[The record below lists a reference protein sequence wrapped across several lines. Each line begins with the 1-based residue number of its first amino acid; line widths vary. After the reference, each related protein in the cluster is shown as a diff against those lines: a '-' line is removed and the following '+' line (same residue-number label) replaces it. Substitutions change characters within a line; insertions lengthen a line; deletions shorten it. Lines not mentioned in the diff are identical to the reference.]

1 MEIEQLMKQLAQGGI
16 TVQGDFVMEKKVEY
30 EVNNVEQGGIGIQ
43 VVNGKLATSADGKQP
58 DGSASDGT
66 VADHGEAHA
75 SDPKAPRQQYLFV
88 EGDPSWRAQGKRRN
102 PYRENESVR
111 RRERDRLLRY
121 LSLHKMGGRALT
133 TQQGD
138 TLNSIVASFLVVW
151 RRNGWIAKDFSGRAA
166 WRFLHDDCG
175 IASETTQQSYAN
187 KIKEWV
193 EDKKYS
199 IETLADVEDFVR
211 NFN

>member
-43 VVNGKLATSADGKQP
+43 VVNGKLTDKVGDEHP
-58 DGSASDGT
+58 DGAASDGA
-66 VADHGEAHA
+66 VADQGEAHGNDSKA
-75 SDPKAPRQQYLFV
+75 SRQHYLFV
-88 EGDPSWRAQGKRRN
+88 EGDSSWKEQGKRRN
-102 PYRENESVR
+102 PYRENEPVR

-121 LSLHKMGGRALT
+121 LSLHKMGSRSLT

-175 IASETTQQSYAN
+175 IVSETTQQSYAN

-193 EDKKYS
+193 NGKKYS

-211 NFN
+211 KS

>member
-43 VVNGKLATSADGKQP
+43 VVNGELTASADGKKV
-58 DGSASDGT
+58 D
-66 VADHGEAHA
+66 V
-75 SDPKAPRQQYLFV
+75 APRQHYLFI
-88 EGDPSWRAQGKRRN
+88 EGDSSWKEQGKRRN
-102 PYRENESVR
+102 PYRENEPVR

-121 LSLHKMGGRALT
+121 LSLHKMGSRSLT

-175 IASETTQQSYAN
+175 ISSETTQQSYAN

-193 EDKKYS
+193 DGKKYS

-211 NFN
+211 KTSRE

>member
-43 VVNGKLATSADGKQP
+43 VVNGELTASADGKKV
-58 DGSASDGT
+58 DVAS
-66 VADHGEAHA
+66 
-75 SDPKAPRQQYLFV
+75 RQHYLFV
-88 EGDPSWRAQGKRRN
+88 EGDSSWKEQGKRRN
-102 PYRENESVR
+102 PYRENEPVR

-121 LSLHKMGGRALT
+121 LSLHKMGSRSLT

-175 IASETTQQSYAN
+175 ISSEPTQQSYAN

-193 EDKKYS
+193 DGKKYS

-211 NFN
+211 KTSRE

>member
-43 VVNGKLATSADGKQP
+43 VVNGKPTASADGKKV
-58 DGSASDGT
+58 D
-66 VADHGEAHA
+66 V
-75 SDPKAPRQQYLFV
+75 APRQHYLFI
-88 EGDPSWRAQGKRRN
+88 EGDSSWKEQGKRRN
-102 PYRENESVR
+102 PYRENEPVR

-121 LSLHKMGGRALT
+121 LSLHKMGSRSLT

-138 TLNSIVASFLVVW
+138 TLNSIVASFLIVW

-193 EDKKYS
+193 NGKKYS

-211 NFN
+211 KTSRE

>member
-1 MEIEQLMKQLAQGGI
+1 MGFALVGNCTIGSSSIGMLISHLVRQFPIHHLNADAALLHVVHLILHLLLHHE
-16 TVQGDFVMEKKVEY
+16 VE
-30 EVNNVEQGGIGIQ
+30 
-43 VVNGKLATSADGKQP
+43 
-58 DGSASDGT
+58 
-66 VADHGEAHA
+66 
-75 SDPKAPRQQYLFV
+75 
-88 EGDPSWRAQGKRRN
+88 QGKRRN
-102 PYRENESVR
+102 PYRENEPVR

-121 LSLHKMGGRALT
+121 LSLHKMGSRSLT

-151 RRNGWIAKDFSGRAA
+151 RRNGWIAKDFSGRTA

-193 EDKKYS
+193 NGKKYS

-211 NFN
+211 KS

>member
-43 VVNGKLATSADGKQP
+43 VVNGELTASADGKKV
-58 DGSASDGT
+58 D
-66 VADHGEAHA
+66 V
-75 SDPKAPRQQYLFV
+75 APRQHYLFI
-88 EGDPSWRAQGKRRN
+88 EGDSSWKEQGKRRN
-102 PYRENESVR
+102 PYRENEPVR

-121 LSLHKMGGRALT
+121 LSLHKMGSRSLT

-193 EDKKYS
+193 DGKKYS

-211 NFN
+211 KTSRE